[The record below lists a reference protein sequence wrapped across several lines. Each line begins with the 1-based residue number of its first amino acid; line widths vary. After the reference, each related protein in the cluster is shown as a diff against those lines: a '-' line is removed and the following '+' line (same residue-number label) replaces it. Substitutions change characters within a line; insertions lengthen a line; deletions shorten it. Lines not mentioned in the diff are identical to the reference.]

1 MGAGRLDE
9 ARRELISA
17 LIKSGE
23 NADTLLTGK
32 VSRRQVTSGYQ
43 RRPRQTGAAD
53 IYPNL
58 PAFSFLYSIW
68 LSILLHSVVNMPTI
82 PADQANM
89 DQNLDNSALFNT
101 SNIHCRRQQYAV
113 L

>member
-1 MGAGRLDE
+1 MIQCLLVSRCL
-9 ARRELISA
+9 SA
-17 LIKSGE
+17 LIKAGFCKLRSFVDKLE
-23 NADTLLTGK
+23 LESDLPKGK

-68 LSILLHSVVNMPTI
+68 LSCVVVERI
-82 PADQANM
+82 
-89 DQNLDNSALFNT
+89 SK
-101 SNIHCRRQQYAV
+101 
-113 L
+113 